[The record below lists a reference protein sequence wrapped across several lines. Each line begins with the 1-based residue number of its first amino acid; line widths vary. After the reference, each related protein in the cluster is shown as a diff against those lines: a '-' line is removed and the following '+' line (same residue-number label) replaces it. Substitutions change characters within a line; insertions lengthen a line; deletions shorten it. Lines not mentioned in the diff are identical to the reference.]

1 MRKYAWIM
9 IGMLIGASCLC
20 QAYADTI
27 TTFDISGTVTP
38 ISPFSG
44 TLVLDL
50 DFGWHY
56 PGNLIFRTC
65 QPSPSVVVDPHPLAR
80 ALTSQIRNF
89 SRSMLP

>member
-27 TTFDISGTVTP
+27 TTFDISGIVTP
-38 ISPFSG
+38 VSPETGTTFSG

-50 DFGWHY
+50 DSGFAL
-56 PGNLIFRTC
+56 PGGEL
-65 QPSPSVVVDPHPLAR
+65 
-80 ALTSQIRNF
+80 NF
-89 SRSMLP
+89 PANPRRRW